1 MNVILSRDVLKQYK
15 SLPKADQAK
24 IHKKLI
30 ALEQNPYEGKKLAG
44 ELEGIRSLRAW
55 PYRILYEINEK
66 RKIIAVHKI
75 AHRQG
80 VYK

>member
-1 MNVILSRDVLKQYK
+1 MNLILSRDVLKQYK
-15 SLPKADQAK
+15 SLPKADQVK

-30 ALEQNPYEGKKLAG
+30 ALQQNPYEGKKLAG

-66 RKIIAVHKI
+66 KKTIEIHKI

>member
-15 SLPKADQAK
+15 NLPKADQGK

-30 ALEQNPYEGKKLAG
+30 ALQQNPYEGKKLAG

-66 RKIIAVHKI
+66 KQVIEIHKI

-80 VYK
+80 VYR